1 MYEHFKII
9 SFEIM
14 NVNTTEKKKLS
25 VEEIFKKAILLT
37 AGDYSWI
44 LFLHRVI
51 ITRQEGCRSQYVAEL
66 TEEKRHILKLCTGK
80 CSLTRE
86 GSPEQGYHSPP
97 CVKGVWILFS
107 GSIWN
112 KTKSSLSLYLDH
124 GGYTSWVYSLWM
136 TTITILEN
144 KWMKT
149 FDIPT

>member
-51 ITRQEGCRSQYVAEL
+51 ITRQEGCR
-66 TEEKRHILKLCTGK
+66 
-80 CSLTRE
+80 
-86 GSPEQGYHSPP
+86 
-97 CVKGVWILFS
+97 
-107 GSIWN
+107 
-112 KTKSSLSLYLDH
+112 
-124 GGYTSWVYSLWM
+124 
-136 TTITILEN
+136 
-144 KWMKT
+144 
-149 FDIPT
+149 